1 MWSLIPS
8 IFMACVSFT
17 KWETLGQSSEA
28 ALYKQP
34 PGDQHQGEGAAEVL
48 APESAGCFS
57 RSTTLLLRDW
67 AQPEALGKPHPEGET
82 VAF

>member
-1 MWSLIPS
+1 
-8 IFMACVSFT
+8 MACVSFT
-17 KWETLGQSSEA
+17 EWETLGQSTEA

-34 PGDQHQGEGAAEVL
+34 SGDQHQGEGAAEVL

-57 RSTTLLLRDW
+57 RSMTLLLRDW
-67 AQPEALGKPHPEGET
+67 AQPEALGKPQPEGEM